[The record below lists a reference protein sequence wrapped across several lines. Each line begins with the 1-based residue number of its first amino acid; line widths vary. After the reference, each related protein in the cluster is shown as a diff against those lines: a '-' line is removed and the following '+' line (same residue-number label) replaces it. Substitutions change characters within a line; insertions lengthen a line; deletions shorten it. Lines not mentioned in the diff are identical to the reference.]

1 MQPKIRKLVRA
12 VTGSSKITQ
21 AAIDKLSANLK
32 PADYVFV
39 TQYFVKGG
47 AEKVMLHYI
56 SALRELDPSLKI
68 AIVTTD
74 VGPGPSWT
82 DKIPRDVQFVDG
94 SAVVGDLMNVY
105 RRKILDAVVRQLKP
119 RMIHI
124 VNSGSGYLWVRDHAD
139 DLKKLG
145 VKVFASLFNSDYTR
159 AGKLRSY
166 YHKFLPAAA
175 ATGMISRVFTDNAA
189 VVDEATEYTGLP
201 RRLFKVHYQPVEF
214 KVKEPRELPEDRKLH
229 ILWASRIAWQKRP
242 DILREIA
249 ERLDPNRFI
258 ITVRGEFD
266 PEYSEDYFAGLPALK
281 YGGKFSSVAELQ
293 TGRYDVFMYTS
304 QADGVPNIL
313 LEMLAEGMLIVAP
326 DEGGVS
332 EVVNDRTGILVE
344 PYDDVD
350 GYVAALN
357 WIHGARPNLTKR
369 VVAGQKLLLTRHNWK
384 VFVEQVEKD
393 IYEKI

>member
-1 MQPKIRKLVRA
+1 MQPKIRKLIRVVA
-12 VTGSSKITQ
+12 GSGKLTQ
-21 AAIDKLSANLK
+21 EATEKLTANLR

-47 AEKVMLHYI
+47 AEKVMLNYVT
-56 SALRELDPSLKI
+56 ALRELDSGLKI

-82 DKIPRDVQFVDG
+82 DKIPRDVQLVDG
-94 SAVVGDLMNVY
+94 SAVVGDLRNVE

-119 RMIHI
+119 RVIHI
-124 VNSGSGYLWVRDHAD
+124 VNSGSGYLWVRDHAN

-175 ATGMISRVFTDNAA
+175 ATGMISKVFTDNEA
-189 VVDEATEYTGLP
+189 VIEEATEYTGLP

-214 KVKEPRELPEDRKLH
+214 KVKEPKELPEDRKLH
-229 ILWASRIAWQKRP
+229 ILWASRVAWQKRP

-249 ERLDPNRFI
+249 EQLDPNEFM
-258 ITVRGEFD
+258 ITVRGELD
-266 PEYSEDYFAGLPALK
+266 PEYDEKYFAGLPALK
-281 YGGKFSSVAELQ
+281 YRGKFSSIAELQ
-293 TGRYDVFMYTS
+293 TSRYDVFMYTS

-332 EVVNDRTGILVE
+332 EIINERTGILVE
-344 PYDDVD
+344 PYDNVD
-350 GYVAALN
+350 GYVAALG
-357 WIHGARPNLTKR
+357 WIHGARPDLKR
-369 VVAGQKLLLTRHNWK
+369 RVAAGQKLLMTRHSK
-384 VFVEQVEKD
+384 ATFSEQVEKD